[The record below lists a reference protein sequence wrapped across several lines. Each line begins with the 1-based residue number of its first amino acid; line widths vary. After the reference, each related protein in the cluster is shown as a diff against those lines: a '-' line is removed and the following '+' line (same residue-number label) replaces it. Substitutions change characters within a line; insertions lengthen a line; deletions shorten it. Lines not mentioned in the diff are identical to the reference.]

1 MLRIPRLAVGLS
13 LSALLLVFLYSG
25 SPLQSQAGLAIDG
38 YVLVSEVRVSRT
50 VSQYTYRAQLTNAGG
65 AIAGAVA
72 TATSTAAATTLVDS
86 QLTFGPVG
94 AGQSAPSTDTF
105 SFRHDRTKPFNW
117 AAIQWTAQAQ
127 AINAPPEVDAGPD
140 QAIQFGEE
148 GLLAGTVSDDG
159 LPAPPMLA
167 VEWAQQAGPGV
178 ATFGDPASAST
189 TATFSA
195 PGVYTL
201 RLTASDGD
209 VTAFDEVLV
218 EVDEPNAPPVADAGV
233 GQRVSPGDV
242 VQLDGSGSSDAD
254 GDPLTFAWRLVS
266 APNGSAAVLGNAT
279 TVAPTLTTDLPGDY
293 VVELVVNDGMADS
306 APDQVIVSTVNTAPV
321 ADAGADATAL
331 VGSLVALSGAG
342 SSDPDG
348 NAIDYSWQFVSRPAG
363 SGAALAGSSSVTPSF
378 TPDVAGDYIIR
389 LTVTDGFL
397 ADDDEVT
404 VSTRNTA
411 PVADAGADDTVLV
424 GDVVILNGSASSDV
438 DGDPLTFSWSLTVP
452 PGSTAALDDPA
463 LVSPRFT
470 VDVPGA
476 YVAQLI
482 VNDGA
487 LDSAPDTVMLTTDN
501 TPPVARAGA
510 DQAVNAGDLVL
521 LDGSASSDADG
532 DALTFAWSFT
542 SVPDGSV
549 AVLAGAQTSGPSFTA
564 DLPGL
569 YVAQL
574 IVNDGTANSLADTV
588 EITSGNVA
596 PVADAGDD
604 QSGVPTGTP
613 VVLNGLDSADAD
625 GHGLTYRWSF
635 VTRPPGS
642 GASLVDPS
650 AAVSGF
656 TPDLPGDYVVQ
667 LIVNDGFVDSP
678 PDTVL
683 VQAVAVPVADAGP
696 DQTVPLGSDVT
707 LDGSGS
713 STSTGALT
721 YAWSFASVPD
731 GSTAVLQGVDTI
743 TPSFTADVAGV
754 FIVELTV
761 SNGSATDIDSVA
773 ITVAGATPVV
783 NVTATD
789 GSATEGGTDPGAFT
803 ISRTGAITAPLTV
816 AYVLGGTTSPA
827 DFTIASADTVT
838 IPAGQVS
845 ATILI
850 EPIDDDEIEGAE
862 TVTLTVVD
870 GAAYDVGAFDSA
882 AVTISDNDRPVVTI
896 VATDGTASE
905 AGGDT
910 GTFTVSRTGPTA
922 SPLLVTVTVAGTASA
937 GTDYQALGGSITIAV
952 GEASATLT
960 VEPVL
965 DTVPDDGETVVV
977 SIQPSGAYTVGAAG
991 EATVTIAD
999 AEPAGDAL
1007 INGFNHTGEIA
1018 VSGELDFWTF
1028 TATAGD
1034 AISLS
1039 AGEIAGTAVFS
1050 PWLRLRA
1057 PDGTQLAS
1065 DIGTVAQV
1073 NVLAAP
1079 ATGVYTVVMGSN
1091 TGGGNT
1097 TGTGTYRLTLAQTP
1111 GAFVVPA
1118 GDEGGALTNGQNHS
1132 GAIHLG
1138 DLDQW
1143 TFTANAG
1150 DAIALSIG
1158 EVSGDAVF
1166 SPWLRLRAPNGSQL
1180 GNDVGTVAQLNVL
1193 APAAGVYTVLVGT
1206 NTGGGN
1212 VTGTGTYGLTL
1223 ALTPAAFVVPADD
1236 EGGPL
1241 TNGQNYPGV
1250 IHLGDLDQWT
1260 FTANAGDAIALSIGE
1275 VSGDAVFSPWL
1286 RLRAPNGSQLGN
1298 DVGAVAQINVVAPAA
1313 GVYTVLVGT
1322 NTGGGNTTGTGTYR
1336 LTLAQTPGG
1345 FIVPADDQGGA
1356 LTAGANHAG
1365 DIHLGDL
1372 DQWTFAAS
1380 AGERIVIS
1388 IAEVAGDAVFSP
1400 WIRLRA
1406 PNGTQIGQ
1414 NIGHAVQIVVP
1425 SAPATGTYTVLVG
1438 TNTGGGNVTGV
1449 GSYLLGL
1456 NLATPVVSVTAPDNA
1471 ASEVGP
1477 DAGTFRF
1484 SRTGST
1490 ALPLTATFTRG
1501 GAATAGSDYTD
1512 FGLSVTFPAGAATVD
1527 IVVTPLPD
1535 GTPEPQEA
1543 VALSLQDGPDYDLG
1557 SPVSASITIADS
1569 FPVVTVTA
1577 SDADAGESGPNLGQF
1592 TFTRSGGTGDLSV
1605 PLEVSFAVAGSATA
1619 GVDYMALPPTVT
1631 IPTGEASTTLTVT
1644 PLPDGLDEVAEAVSL
1659 TLSPGEYFR
1668 GAPSSATL
1676 FIQDSGL
1683 PVVTI
1688 VATDPDASEAG
1699 PDTGTFTV
1707 SRTGDTAFPLSV
1719 FFTRSGTAAA
1729 GADFF
1734 NTLGGGVVIPAGL
1747 TTATITVT
1755 PINDAS
1761 VEGPETVVLTLTD
1774 QIGYDVGTP
1783 NEATVTIADQP
1794 TPIVTIEATDANAS
1808 EAGPD
1813 TGTFT
1818 VSRTGDTAFSLTV
1831 TFARTG
1837 TAAAGADFFNTVAG
1851 VVVIPV
1857 GQTTATI
1864 TVTPINDLTVEG
1876 PETVVLTLTDQ
1887 ASYDIGTPNE
1897 ATVTIADQPTP
1908 IVTIVASDPDASE
1921 VGLDTGTF
1929 TVTRTGDTAFALQV
1943 ALARSGTAG
1952 LFGDY
1957 TGLSATAS
1965 MSVSIPAGEVS
1976 TTITVTP
1983 INDSTV
1989 EGPETV
1995 VLTLTD
2001 QASYD
2006 VGTPNEATV
2015 TIADQPTPIVT
2026 ISATDPD
2033 ASEAGLDTGTFTV
2046 SRTGDTTF
2054 ALQVSLARSGT
2065 ATLFGDYV
2073 GLSASP
2079 STLASIPAGAVSTT
2093 ITVTPINDG
2102 AVEGP
2107 ETVVLTLVDQANYDV
2122 GASGEA
2128 TVTIADQP
2136 TPIVTIVATDPD
2148 AVEAGQETGSFRLSR
2163 TGDTT
2168 FALSVTLARTGTAT
2182 AGGDYANFATTVSI
2196 PVGQASATITVTP
2209 VTDGTVEGPETVIL
2223 AITDTASYDVGT
2235 PSSATVTI
2243 TDTPQ
2248 DGGSLVNGFNHT
2260 GEIALAGEVDSWTFV
2275 ANAGDAL
2282 SLSLAE
2288 IGPDSAFWPWIRL
2301 LSPAGAV
2308 VSSGED
2314 WGVLVGQVN
2323 VVAPLSG
2330 EYTVLVASND
2340 TGKNDTGDYSL
2351 ILAQTGAF
2359 VVPPSDQGGAL
2370 VNGQNH
2376 AGQIFVGDLDAWT
2389 FTATA
2394 GEAISLSIAQTGG
2407 DVAFWPW
2414 IRLIG
2419 PTGGVALAQGW
2430 GDLAGTVDVVAP
2442 VGGTYTVLVASN
2454 DTGHDNGG
2462 DYVLRGLRTPGA
2474 FVVPAGDEG
2483 GALLNGENH
2492 AGTILVGDL
2501 DAWTFTATAGEAI
2514 SLSIAQTGGDVAFW
2528 PWIRLIGPT
2537 GG

>member
-1 MLRIPRLAVGLS
+1 MLRIPRLAVGSS

-117 AAIQWTAQAQ
+117 AAIQWTVQAQ

-167 VEWAQQAGPGV
+167 VEWTQQAGPGV

-218 EVDEPNAPPVADAGV
+218 DVDDPNAPPVADAGV

-363 SGAALAGSSSVTPSF
+363 SAAALAGSSSVTPSF
-378 TPDVAGDYIIR
+378 TPDVAGDYVIR
-389 LTVTDGFL
+389 LIVTDGFL

-482 VNDGA
+482 VNDGV
-487 LDSAPDTVMLTTDN
+487 LDSAPDTVMFTTDN

-564 DLPGL
+564 DVPGL

-604 QSGVPTGTP
+604 QSGVPTGMP
-613 VVLNGLDSADAD
+613 VVLSGLASTDAD

-642 GASLVDPS
+642 GASLVDPN

-731 GSTAVLQGVDTI
+731 GSTAVLQGADTI

-761 SNGSATDIDSVA
+761 SNGSATDTDSVA

-789 GSATEGGTDPGAFT
+789 GSAAEGGTDPGAFT

-816 AYVLGGTTSPA
+816 AYVLGGTASSA

-845 ATILI
+845 ATILV

-870 GAAYDVGAFDSA
+870 GAAYDVGAFNSA
-882 AVTISDNDRPVVTI
+882 AVTIADNDRPVVTI

-977 SIQPSGAYTVGAAG
+977 SIQPSGAYSVDAAG

-1118 GDEGGALTNGQNHS
+1118 GDEGGPLTNGQNHS

-1241 TNGQNYPGV
+1241 TNGQNHPGV

-1298 DVGAVAQINVVAPAA
+1298 DVGTVAQINVVAPAA

-1345 FIVPADDQGGA
+1345 FVVPADDEGGA

-1372 DQWTFAAS
+1372 DQWTFAAN
-1380 AGERIVIS
+1380 AGERIVVS

-1406 PNGTQIGQ
+1406 PNGTLLGQ
-1414 NIGHAVQIVVP
+1414 NIGPAVQIVVP

-1471 ASEVGP
+1471 ASEVGA
-1477 DAGTFRF
+1477 DDGTFRF

-1490 ALPLTATFTRG
+1490 ALPLTVTFTRG
-1501 GAATAGSDYTD
+1501 GTATAGSDYTE
-1512 FGLSVTFPAGAATVD
+1512 FGLSVTFPPGAATVD
-1527 IVVTPLPD
+1527 VVVTPLPD
-1535 GTPEPQEA
+1535 AAPEPQEA
-1543 VALSLQDGPDYDLG
+1543 VVLSLQDGPDYDLG
-1557 SPVSASITIADS
+1557 SPVSATVTIADS

-1592 TFTRSGGTGDLSV
+1592 TFTRSGGTGDLSA

-1619 GVDYMALPPTVT
+1619 GLDYTALPPTVT
-1631 IPTGEASTTLTVT
+1631 IPAGETSTTLTVT

-1676 FIQDSGL
+1676 FIQDSDL

-1707 SRTGDTAFPLSV
+1707 SRTGDTAFALNV
-1719 FFTRSGTAAA
+1719 FFTRSGTAATA
-1729 GADFF
+1729 GGDYV
-1734 NTLGGGVVIPAGL
+1734 NISGVVQIPAGQGS
-1747 TTATITVT
+1747 ATVTVT
-1755 PINDAS
+1755 PINDGA

-1774 QIGYDVGTP
+1774 QPNYDVGAAG
-1783 NEATVTIADQP
+1783 EATITIADQP
-1794 TPIVTIEATDANAS
+1794 TPVVTVQATDPDAS

-1813 TGTFT
+1813 PGTFT
-1818 VSRTGDTAFSLTV
+1818 VSRTGDTTLELSV

-1837 TAAAGADFFNTVAG
+1837 TAAAGSDFFITSG
-1851 VVVIPV
+1851 GGVVIPA
-1857 GQTTATI
+1857 GQTTAAI
-1864 TVTPINDLTVEG
+1864 TVTPFNDPTVEG

-1908 IVTIVASDPDASE
+1908 IVTIVA
-1921 VGLDTGTF
+1921 
-1929 TVTRTGDTAFALQV
+1929 
-1943 ALARSGTAG
+1943 
-1952 LFGDY
+1952 
-1957 TGLSATAS
+1957 
-1965 MSVSIPAGEVS
+1965 
-1976 TTITVTP
+1976 
-1983 INDSTV
+1983 
-1989 EGPETV
+1989 
-1995 VLTLTD
+1995 
-2001 QASYD
+2001 
-2006 VGTPNEATV
+2006 
-2015 TIADQPTPIVT
+2015 
-2026 ISATDPD
+2026 TDPD
-2033 ASEAGLDTGTFTV
+2033 ASEAGPDTGTFTV
-2046 SRTGDTTF
+2046 SRTGDTAF
-2054 ALQVSLARSGT
+2054 ALSVTYTRGGT
-2065 ATLFGDYV
+2065 ATAGSDFQNTFGGV
-2073 GLSASP
+2073 LV
-2079 STLASIPAGAVSTT
+2079 IPAGQTAAA
-2093 ITVTPINDG
+2093 ITVTPFND
-2102 AVEGP
+2102 AVVEGP
-2107 ETVVLTLVDQANYDV
+2107 ETVVLTLRDQASYDV
-2122 GASGEA
+2122 GAASEA

-2182 AGGDYANFATTVSI
+2182 AGGDYANVATTVSI
-2196 PVGQASATITVTP
+2196 PAGQASATITVTP
-2209 VTDGTVEGPETVIL
+2209 FADGTVEGPETVIL
-2223 AITDTASYDVGT
+2223 TVTDAASYDVGT

-2248 DGGSLVNGFNHT
+2248 AGGSLINGFNHT
-2260 GEIALAGEVDSWTFV
+2260 GEIAAPGEVDIWTFEKPL
-2275 ANAGDAL
+2275 GGSF
-2282 SLSLAE
+2282 SLTLTQ
-2288 IGPDSAFWPWIRL
+2288 IGGNPEFKPWLR
-2301 LSPAGAV
+2301 V
-2308 VSSGED
+2308 
-2314 WGVLVGQVN
+2314 
-2323 VVAPLSG
+2323 
-2330 EYTVLVASND
+2330 Y
-2340 TGKNDTGDYSL
+2340 
-2351 ILAQTGAF
+2351 
-2359 VVPPSDQGGAL
+2359 
-2370 VNGQNH
+2370 
-2376 AGQIFVGDLDAWT
+2376 
-2389 FTATA
+2389 
-2394 GEAISLSIAQTGG
+2394 
-2407 DVAFWPW
+2407 
-2414 IRLIG
+2414 G
-2419 PTGGVALAQGW
+2419 PTGAQLSAGNVSGEMVAEYHSSSNLA
-2430 GDLAGTVDVVAP
+2430 AGT
-2442 VGGTYTVLVASN
+2442 YRIEVAS
-2454 DTGHDNGG
+2454 DDQGLDATGT
-2462 DYVLRGLRTPGA
+2462 YVLRLVEQPED

-2483 GALLNGENH
+2483 GTLVNGENH
-2492 AGTILVGDL
+2492 LGTIAVGDMDPWRFTVPAGGSFSL
-2501 DAWTFTATAGEAI
+2501 TAT
-2514 SLSIAQTGGDVAFW
+2514 QTGGDPEFK
-2528 PWIRLIGPT
+2528 PWLLVYGPT
-2537 GG
+2537 GAQLSAGNVSGEMVAEYHSSSNLEAGTYRVIVLSDDQGRDATGTYVLRLVEQPEDFVVPAGDEGGTLANGENHLGTIGVGDMDPWRFTVPAGGSFSLTATQTGGDPEFKPWLLVYGPTGAQLSAGNVSGEMVAEYHSSSNLEAGTYRVIVLSDDQGRDATGTYVLILTAP